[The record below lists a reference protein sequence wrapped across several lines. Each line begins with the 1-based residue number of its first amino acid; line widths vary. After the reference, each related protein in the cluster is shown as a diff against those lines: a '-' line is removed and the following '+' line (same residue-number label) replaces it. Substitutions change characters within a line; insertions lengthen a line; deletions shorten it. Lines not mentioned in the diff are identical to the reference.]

1 MSKVGP
7 VLSRKAFILPAM
19 AVTGAGVGF
28 GLRLMPGTESGAIE
42 MNNWIT
48 VSPNNTITV
57 RVAQMEMGQGVMTS
71 LPQLLADDLDP
82 HAARDTGSMA
92 GHRRD
97 AGIPPARCVGR
108 FCREAVRDRT
118 RARCGS
124 CHAQLHQPMFSGR
137 ARQNHR
143 QGPVSIGC

>member
-42 MNNWIT
+42 INNWIT
-48 VSPNNTITV
+48 VSPNNTITL

-71 LPQLLADDLDP
+71 LPQLLGDDLDP
-82 HAARDTGSMA
+82 HAARGTGSMA

-97 AGIPPARCVGR
+97 AGIPPA
-108 FCREAVRDRT
+108 
-118 RARCGS
+118 
-124 CHAQLHQPMFSGR
+124 
-137 ARQNHR
+137 
-143 QGPVSIGC
+143 